1 MTGMTISIRPALPAD
16 LTSFFAYLNEHLK
29 DNGRD
34 GPLFQPM
41 PRACSQFPVEKQ
53 ASFRHGLA
61 TPLDGAG
68 WRRLWLA
75 LDGERI
81 AGHVD
86 LRARP
91 EGAARHRMLLGMGV
105 DRAARRC
112 GLGMRL
118 LETAAQWANAQPGF
132 EWIDLEVL
140 SVNEPARALYRK
152 YGFVQTGEIGD
163 MFRIDGEG
171 LGYTFM
177 ALRLHR
183 QAG

>member
-1 MTGMTISIRPALPAD
+1 MTISIRPALPDD

-29 DNGRD
+29 DNGKD

-41 PRACSQFPVEKQ
+41 PRACSYFPVEKQ
-53 ASFRHGLA
+53 ASFQHGMA

-75 LDGERI
+75 EEDERI
-81 AGHVD
+81 VGHID

-105 DRAARRC
+105 DRGVRRC

-118 LETAAQWANAQPGF
+118 LGTAIEWAKAQTGF
-132 EWIDLEVL
+132 DWVDLEVL

-152 YGFVQTGEIGD
+152 FGFEQTGEIGD

-177 ALRLHR
+177 SLRLHR